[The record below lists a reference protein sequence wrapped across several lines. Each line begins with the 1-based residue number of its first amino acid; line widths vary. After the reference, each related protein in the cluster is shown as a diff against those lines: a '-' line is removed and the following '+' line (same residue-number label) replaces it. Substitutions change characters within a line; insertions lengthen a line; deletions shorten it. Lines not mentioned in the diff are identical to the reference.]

1 MTCSSALLR
10 SRRVGGV
17 QTAGSQYCKA
27 GDGTGENIAA
37 RYSTSNSPSPVIPTD
52 RLSSPTDR
60 SNNAF
65 SRGERDNSH
74 LNSIQ
79 MDRKVMKGNDNDN
92 HNHGHNHGHNHVR
105 RSNSPNVVTGTSSS
119 PYIQSQTQSHMSIS
133 CRAQAP
139 TTPHQTYEYDK
150 AIAALKDIKD
160 LVCSHKPWLFG
171 LESGTLKVNESY
183 GPSCQPAEVLARSLV
198 LPTYQSAL
206 SGIGAQHSGASKI
219 SSVPLVEKKEKEKEK
234 ETEKNTEID
243 ECVEESGEFSVLG
256 LNASEVQQVE
266 SELFALR
273 NGLAE
278 ERELSGGECIVL
290 LGCVRLLYDIV
301 RVVCTVA

>member
-10 SRRVGGV
+10 SRRVGGY

-37 RYSTSNSPSPVIPTD
+37 RYSSSNSPSPVIPTD
-52 RLSSPTDR
+52 RLSSPTHR

-92 HNHGHNHGHNHVR
+92 HNHNHGHNHGR
-105 RSNSPNVVTGTSSS
+105 RSNSPNVVTGT
-119 PYIQSQTQSHMSIS
+119 TIS
-133 CRAQAP
+133 CRVQAP

-206 SGIGAQHSGASKI
+206 SGIGAQHSGTSKI
-219 SSVPLVEKKEKEKEK
+219 SSVPLVEMKEKEKEK
-234 ETEKNTEID
+234 ETDKDKSIEID

-278 ERELSGGECIVL
+278 ERELSGGEYIEL

>member
-10 SRRVGGV
+10 SRRVGGY

-37 RYSTSNSPSPVIPTD
+37 RYSSSNSPSAVIPTD

-92 HNHGHNHGHNHVR
+92 HNHGHNHGR

-139 TTPHQTYEYDK
+139 TTPH
-150 AIAALKDIKD
+150 
-160 LVCSHKPWLFG
+160 
-171 LESGTLKVNESY
+171 
-183 GPSCQPAEVLARSLV
+183 EVFNIL
-198 LPTYQSAL
+198 
-206 SGIGAQHSGASKI
+206 
-219 SSVPLVEKKEKEKEK
+219 
-234 ETEKNTEID
+234 
-243 ECVEESGEFSVLG
+243 
-256 LNASEVQQVE
+256 
-266 SELFALR
+266 
-273 NGLAE
+273 
-278 ERELSGGECIVL
+278 
-290 LGCVRLLYDIV
+290 
-301 RVVCTVA
+301 